1 MNLRKYCDENIFMKI
16 YEIRIMKNT
25 KFKISNEKLNKK
37 MGFQCDTESLGTLA
51 VRLRKLKKDTLLFKI
66 KKVKKENDE
75 QIQKG

>member
-51 VRLRKLKKDTLLFKI
+51 VRLRKLKKDTILFKI
-66 KKVKKENDE
+66 KKVSKENDE